1 MKFVSGEEYNWGDFH
16 MRSRTAVKNASGH
29 IVIISIGSILG
40 AGLFCGLTVIYDMIG
55 IHMVPLII
63 LTGILAGIVSLFLME
78 MNLAG
83 PQTGITHRSCWIF
96 MGRLQGILLF
106 LPI

>member
-1 MKFVSGEEYNWGDFH
+1 MGRFSYAEQNGGQ
-16 MRSRTAVKNASGH
+16 NASGH

-83 PQTGITHRSCWIF
+83 PRTGIMHRSCWIF

>member
-1 MKFVSGEEYNWGDFH
+1 MGRFSYAEQNGGQ
-16 MRSRTAVKNASGH
+16 NASGH

>member
-1 MKFVSGEEYNWGDFH
+1 MGRFSYAEQNGGQ
-16 MRSRTAVKNASGH
+16 NASGH

-55 IHMVPLII
+55 VHMVPLII

-78 MNLAG
+78 MNLG